1 MAKRERNKRAAR
13 KARQAERE
21 RVSAAQAVAGTNTAE
36 ESKSFFKKSRSES
49 RSAKS
54 SKGEIAKTD
63 RSTLTGKII
72 GYFQDVRS
80 EMRKVTWPSRTELRN
95 YSVAVVVMLVVFGL
109 AIWLVDTGIVAGLVT
124 FTGLRG

>member
-21 RVSAAQAVAGTNTAE
+21 RVAAAQSAAGANAKE
-36 ESKSFFKKSRSES
+36 EKRSLFKKSES
-49 RSAKS
+49 RPAKS
-54 SKGEIAKTD
+54 SKAPAKVD
-63 RSTLTGKII
+63 RSTFWGKII

-95 YSVAVVVMLVVFGL
+95 YSVAVIVMLVIFGV
-109 AIWLVDTGIVAGLVT
+109 AIWAIDTLIVGGLVA

>member
-21 RVSAAQAVAGTNTAE
+21 RVSAAQAAAGTNTAT
-36 ESKSFFKKSRSES
+36 ESKSFFSMSRSES
-49 RSAKS
+49 RTSKS
-54 SKGEIAKTD
+54 SKGEIARTD
-63 RSTLTGKII
+63 RNTFFGKIA

-95 YSVAVVVMLVVFGL
+95 YSVAVVCMLIIFGV
-109 AIWLVDTGIVAGLVT
+109 AIWLVDTGMVAGLVT